1 MELSTDSQTVI
12 TRNIPIASV
21 AFVHVPTRSTLLGK
35 LDYDTSY
42 GDETVMHNNQR
53 WNSLRA
59 HEHFT
64 IEMMHSVLG
73 VLKQA

>member
-1 MELSTDSQTVI
+1 MELSIGMVAVI
-12 TRNIPIASV
+12 RWNIPVASIT
-21 AFVHVPTRSTLLGK
+21 FVHVSTRSTLLGK

-42 GDETVMHNNQR
+42 GDETVTRNNER
-53 WNSLRA
+53 WSSLCA

-73 VLKQA
+73 VLEQD